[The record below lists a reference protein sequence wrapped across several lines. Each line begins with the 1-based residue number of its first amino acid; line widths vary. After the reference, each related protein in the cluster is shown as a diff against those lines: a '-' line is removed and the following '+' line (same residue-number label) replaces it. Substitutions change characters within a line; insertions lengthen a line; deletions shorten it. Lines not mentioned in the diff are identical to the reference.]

1 MDLTRPDWWID
12 GAVSDAER
20 IAYIARSADCKGM
33 DAAQIADYINEPQVV
48 ETRYRDA
55 TAAEFCG
62 AMNDASKLLFMGLV
76 KAGDEAATLLDWN
89 LSHGLTV
96 AVDPDRIS
104 ETVRVLAEKGFEA
117 QTKAA
122 WDVVAGTVAAMAGLK
137 AEAVEEPEKARTF
150 LETLRVLCSQE
161 TTIILA
167 RASLAEGGYHWDHD
181 VTPAEVEWALSEVSE

>member
-62 AMNDASKLLFMGLV
+62 AMNDASKLLFMGMV
-76 KAGDEAATLLDWN
+76 KAGDEAAMLLDWN

-104 ETVRVLAEKGFEA
+104 DEVRVLAEKGFEA

-122 WDVVAGTVAAMAGLK
+122 WDVAEVSAAVEPVK
-137 AEAVEEPEKARTF
+137 AEAEKARTF

>member
-104 ETVRVLAEKGFEA
+104 ETVRVLAEKGFVPA
-117 QTKAA
+117 TKAG

-137 AEAVEEPEKARTF
+137 VEAVEEPEKTLTF
-150 LETLRVLCSQE
+150 LETLQALCSVQR
-161 TTIILA
+161 TITLVHA
-167 RASLAEGGYHWDHD
+167 PLEDGGMAWLDPAAA
-181 VTPAEVEWALSEVSE
+181 VTAQFVEQALGG